1 MSDLSRIANRPL
13 IKAREPNRFSDLG
26 QAFAGIL
33 LLTIP
38 AFLYASQRA
47 DVRESRRQTGNLEAT
62 LLQLQQERKL
72 LELELQTELDPR
84 ALEQKARTIA
94 GLRNP
99 EDGQVEHLPRVYGNA
114 GGNGNIATVATDG
127 HP

>member
-1 MSDLSRIANRPL
+1 MSRIANRPL

-33 LLTIP
+33 LLIIP

-47 DVRESRRQTGNLEAT
+47 DVRESQRQTGDLEAA
-62 LLQLQQERKL
+62 LLQLQQERTL

-84 ALEQKARTIA
+84 TLEGKARDIA
-94 GLRNP
+94 GLHDPERN
-99 EDGQVEHLPRVYGNA
+99 QLEHLPRL
-114 GGNGNIATVATDG
+114 
-127 HP
+127 

>member
-1 MSDLSRIANRPL
+1 MSRIANRPL
-13 IKAREPNRFSDLG
+13 VKAREPNRFSDLG

-33 LLTIP
+33 LLIIP

-47 DVRESRRQTGNLEAT
+47 DMRESRRQTGDLETA

-84 ALEQKARTIA
+84 TLERKARTIA
-94 GLRNP
+94 GLRQP
-99 EDGQVEHLPRVYGNA
+99 EDGQVEHMPRA
-114 GGNGNIATVATDG
+114 GDGMPSGGYIATVATDG

>member
-1 MSDLSRIANRPL
+1 MSRIANRPL
-13 IKAREPNRFSDLG
+13 IKAREPNRFGDLG

-33 LLTIP
+33 LLIIP

-47 DVRESRRQTGNLEAT
+47 DMRESRRQTGDLEAT

-84 ALEQKARTIA
+84 ALEQKARAIA
-94 GLRNP
+94 GLADP
-99 EDGQVEHLPRVYGNA
+99 EDNQVEHLPRADGAA
-114 GGNGNIATVATDG
+114 GRSHIATVASDG

>member
-1 MSDLSRIANRPL
+1 MSRIANRPL

-47 DVRESRRQTGNLEAT
+47 DVRESRRQTGDLEAT
-62 LLQLQQERKL
+62 LLQLRQERKL

-84 ALEQKARTIA
+84 VLEQKARTIA
-94 GLRNP
+94 GLRDP
-99 EDGQVEHLPRVYGNA
+99 EDSQVEHLPRVYGDD
-114 GGNGNIATVATDG
+114 GGSGNIATVATDG

>member
-13 IKAREPNRFSDLG
+13 IKAREPNRFGDLG

-33 LLTIP
+33 LLIIP

-47 DVRESRRQTGNLEAT
+47 DMRESRRQTGDLEAA

-84 ALEQKARTIA
+84 SLEQKARAIA
-94 GLRNP
+94 GLGDP
-99 EDGQVEHLPRVYGNA
+99 EDSQVEHLPRAYGA
-114 GGNGNIATVATDG
+114 VGRDHIATVATDG

>member
-1 MSDLSRIANRPL
+1 MSRIANRPL
-13 IKAREPNRFSDLG
+13 IKAREPHRFSDLG

-33 LLTIP
+33 LLIVP

-47 DVRESRRQTGNLEAT
+47 DMRESRRQTGDLEAT

-84 ALEQKARTIA
+84 TLEKKARAIA
-94 GLRNP
+94 DLQDP
-99 EDGQVEHLPRVYGNA
+99 EVSQVEHLPRVHDEA
-114 GGNGNIATVATDG
+114 AGNGITTVATDG

>member
-1 MSDLSRIANRPL
+1 MSRIANRPL
-13 IKAREPNRFSDLG
+13 VKAREPNRFSDLG

-33 LLTIP
+33 LLIIP

-47 DVRESRRQTGNLEAT
+47 DMRESRRQTGDLETT

-84 ALEQKARTIA
+84 ALEHKARTIA
-94 GLRNP
+94 GLRHP
-99 EDGQVEHLPRVYGNA
+99 EDGQVHHMRRSA
-114 GGNGNIATVATDG
+114 GGMASGGHVATVATDG

>member
-1 MSDLSRIANRPL
+1 MSRIANRPL
-13 IKAREPNRFSDLG
+13 IKAREPNRFGDLG

-33 LLTIP
+33 LLIIP

-47 DVRESRRQTGNLEAT
+47 DMRESRRQTGDLEAT

-84 ALEQKARTIA
+84 SLEQKARDIA
-94 GLRNP
+94 GLGNP
-99 EDGQVEHLPRVYGNA
+99 EDSQVEHLPRAYGA
-114 GGNGNIATVATDG
+114 VGRDHIATVATDG

>member
-1 MSDLSRIANRPL
+1 MSRIANRPL
-13 IKAREPNRFSDLG
+13 IKAREPNRFGDLG

-33 LLTIP
+33 LLIIP

-47 DVRESRRQTGNLEAT
+47 DMRESRRQTGDLEAA

-84 ALEQKARTIA
+84 SLEQKARAIA
-94 GLRNP
+94 GLGDP
-99 EDGQVEHLPRVYGNA
+99 EDSQVEHLPRAYGA
-114 GGNGNIATVATDG
+114 VGRDHIATVATDG